1 MEERLKRNQA
11 TVSGTSSRA
20 QRSQNG
26 NNFAAAEQGGP
37 APIQRDIPQRTSRP
51 GTAKT
56 QQQAPIHGGA
66 MPPTPTAS
74 EGEYE
79 LVPEPHYPSM
89 STSTRTYNDSESG
102 LETRSFA
109 DMVLVS
115 KDGDHDS

>member
-1 MEERLKRNQA
+1 MEERLKGSKPGA
-11 TVSGTSSRA
+11 SAGTSPQA
-20 QRSQNG
+20 QSG
-26 NNFAAAEQGGP
+26 QGAQ
-37 APIQRDIPQRTSRP
+37 APLQKDLPQRASRP

-56 QQQAPIHGGA
+56 QQQAPVHGGA

-79 LVPEPHYPSM
+79 LVPEPHHPTNMYS
-89 STSTRTYNDSESG
+89 STCTYNGSEDG

-109 DMVLVS
+109 DLVVVS